1 MQEPAGEHCCRKRPE
16 LPVSFQDYRVLAHT
30 KKLRTGPSFLVVRQ
44 RPFGGWFELLRT
56 LCSSTPSRLST
67 APITLFRYT
76 TMAKLRLARRPLTL
90 SVLLH
95 VAGFLWLPYM
105 PTLNP
110 RRVTPVETA
119 SAEPGKVYY
128 HLTMMD
134 LTEKLPRIAPA
145 GPGGHP
151 GDGWGPAQLPV
162 LGSTA
167 PHPKITIVL
176 RPPRPNHPKQ
186 TVHQVVS
193 APDLRMDMDLKLPN
207 LIAVAAAVPRPHLHF
222 TAFSPV
228 SLKPNDA
235 KKGVPA
241 EPAPNLISSPSVMP
255 LSELTGAEPPA
266 PLYPAPDT
274 ATPSHEARTL
284 ADGAPRINSDTS
296 ALVTLSNDP
305 SPASSLF
312 ALPPGNRWA
321 ELSIASTAGGAGSP
335 GGTLYAA
342 PSSGIE
348 RSGTGGDA
356 STGVGRAESGGG
368 AGNAGANEVLSV
380 NTGSGGATNTS
391 DPMFPANLVYA
402 LPDFV
407 QPRKNGLVVSA
418 GPMGGGGLDSYG
430 ALHCGRIYTVFLPMP
445 GKSWTLQFCEAKH
458 DLSTNTTGNRSR
470 VVQLEPSL
478 LPPDAE
484 LRFDFQ
490 RLSLPPGSAHKLIL
504 LRGLIRE
511 DGTVD
516 LVKVYRGLL
525 APMDQAA
532 RLAFSRWKF
541 KPAMREGHPV
551 SVEVLVGIPSEEPVL
566 RGVR

>member
-1 MQEPAGEHCCRKRPE
+1 
-16 LPVSFQDYRVLAHT
+16 VSFQDYRILAQT
-30 KKLRTGPSFLVVRQ
+30 RKLRTGPSFLVVRQ
-44 RPFGGWFELLRT
+44 RPFGGWLELLRT
-56 LCSSTPSRLST
+56 LCSSTPSRPST

-76 TMAKLRLARRPLTL
+76 TMAKLRFAGRPLTL

-105 PTLNP
+105 PTLNS
-110 RRVTPVETA
+110 RTVAPVETA
-119 SAEPGKVYY
+119 SAETGKVYY

-134 LTEKLPRIAPA
+134 LTEKFPRIAPA

-151 GDGWGPAQLPV
+151 GDGLGPAQLPD
-162 LGSTA
+162 LGSTV

-186 TVHQVVS
+186 TVHQFVS
-193 APDLRMDMDLKLPN
+193 APDLSMDMDLKLPN
-207 LIAVAAAVPRPHLHF
+207 LIAAAAAVPRPHLRF
-222 TAFSPV
+222 TPFGPV

-241 EPAPNLISSPSVMP
+241 EPAPNLISSPSASVMP
-255 LSELTGAEPPA
+255 LSEVTGAEPP
-266 PLYPAPDT
+266 PPPYPAPDT
-274 ATPSHEARTL
+274 ATSSHETLTL
-284 ADGAPRINSDTS
+284 ADGAPRISSDTS
-296 ALVTLSNDP
+296 ALLTLSNDP
-305 SPASSLF
+305 SPAASLL
-312 ALPPGNRWA
+312 ALPPGNQWA

-335 GGTLYAA
+335 GGTLYGA
-342 PSSGIE
+342 PSTGRE

-368 AGNAGANEVLSV
+368 VGNAQPNEVLSV
-380 NTGSGGATNTS
+380 NTGSGGTTNNS

-407 QPRKNGLVVSA
+407 QPRKNALVVSA

-470 VVQLEPSL
+470 VVQLESSL

-525 APMDQAA
+525 PPMDQAA
-532 RLAFSRWKF
+532 QLAFSRWKF